1 MWNGGHALAIA
12 DPARGWHAVPDVP
25 ATTSDGHSRLGV
37 SVGTTADV
45 TLPDGS
51 SALAFIGGFSHTNCS
66 REGFLMRKAGTNF
79 TYDRLPPLPWDIAEA
94 DLVAVGSRLFRCVA

>member
-1 MWNGGHALAIA
+1 MAACFGWGSAGTEGTPAHAGQGGMWTGGHALAIA

-25 ATTSDGHSRLGV
+25 ATTPDGHSRLGV

-66 REGFLMRKAGTNF
+66 RK
-79 TYDRLPPLPWDIAEA
+79 
-94 DLVAVGSRLFRCVA
+94 GS